1 MIFSKKNSSALY
13 KRISFSDSQS
23 QNQILSESCNI
34 ILKDG
39 AIKARPGMSPAQN
52 PAVFDPN
59 SFGDSYAVFE
69 LSDLFVDLEE
79 GRGQIAVMSEH
90 DNYANVIYHISAVFS
105 DGTKRSL
112 SSITFS
118 RTDSTSFPLPASYVI
133 YNGKAVRG
141 RGVFFLCRMVS
152 FNNPDGYRV
161 YELSEDA
168 DRWVLLMSSEFY
180 TPTILKNGR
189 GNQSSAALIYED
201 KRLDE
206 PCLLEPMNMLNS
218 AFYCYYTS
226 DGYSYSFSLPHKSL
240 ANLPITCRLTINKE
254 VVATWEINGGS
265 DSSEYAEVNGTA
277 LRLRCNRNSGK
288 VFFEGESGAPIAVP
302 YYNEQNNLFFSAHSN
317 TANPLKPC
325 SMSRISRISKAFGT
339 VTVFSSSSLYPGE
352 FVWINNDNPL
362 YFPETC
368 QLKLDEPSGDIEA
381 FFTLEDQVCAIKKNL
396 FFSGKVGAA
405 QPYDIERIVEG
416 VASADTICLPSLSFN
431 LLSALDCDVFGN
443 TAKTISGKV
452 FVTLKNFTVCSIDS
466 SGKIASLGSAIT
478 GVAPDFAF
486 ALDGKYLLAYD
497 NTCHVYDTDIYRYE
511 WIFPCRIKAASEI
524 FGKTVLFADAGDLA
538 AYAFTLGEDTDT
550 YLYGGI
556 RHSAEIKGKAVI
568 ELMNEVQRC
577 RLYELSLKTSGVGNI
592 SLNLLDGSKSIST
605 ERFKSGNIILSKPSV
620 ANRLV
625 AKVELNGNVLLSC
638 IGIKYTKLKSL

>member
-1 MIFSKKNSSALY
+1 MIFGKKNSSALY

-52 PAVFDPN
+52 PALFDPN

-69 LSDLFVDLEE
+69 LCDLFVDLEE
-79 GRGQIAVMSEH
+79 GRGQIAVMIEH

-118 RTDSTSFPLPASYVI
+118 RTDSTSFPLPTSYVI
-133 YNGKAVRG
+133 YNGKAVKG
-141 RGVFFLCRMVS
+141 RGIFFLCRVVS
-152 FNNPDGYRV
+152 LNMPDGYRV

-168 DRWVLLMSSEFY
+168 DRWIFLMSSEFY

-189 GNQSSAALIYED
+189 GNQSSSAVIYED
-201 KRLDE
+201 KKLDE

-226 DGYSYSFSLPHKSL
+226 DGVSYSFSLPHKSL
-240 ANLPITCRLTINKE
+240 ANLPIICRLTIDKE
-254 VVATWEINGGS
+254 VVAAWEIKGGS

-288 VFFEGESGAPIAVP
+288 VFFESESGAPIAVP
-302 YYNEQNNLFFSAHSN
+302 YYNEQNNLFFSAH
-317 TANPLKPC
+317 TDAVNPLKPC
-325 SMSRISRISKAFGT
+325 SMSRISRIPKAFGT

-368 QLKLDEPSGDIEA
+368 QLKLDEPSGDIDA
-381 FFTLEDQVCAIKKNL
+381 FFALEDRVCAIKKNS

-416 VASADTICLPSLSFN
+416 VAPADTICLPSLSFN
-431 LLSALDCDVFGN
+431 LQSALDCDAFPN
-443 TAKTISGKV
+443 TVRTISGKV
-452 FVTLKNFTVCSIDS
+452 FATLKNFTVCSIDS
-466 SGKIASLGSAIT
+466 SGKVVSLGSAIR
-478 GVAPDFAF
+478 GVAPDFAV
-486 ALDGKYLLAYD
+486 ALEGRYLLAFG
-497 NTCHVYDTDIYRYE
+497 NTCQVYDTAVGRYE
-511 WIFPCRIKAASEI
+511 WVFPCQLKAGSEI
-524 FGKTVLFADAGDLA
+524 FGKTVLFADAGDPA
-538 AYAFTLGEDTDT
+538 VFAFTLEADTDI
-550 YLYGGI
+550 YLYKGV
-556 RHSAEIKGKAVI
+556 RKTEQIKAKAQI
-568 ELMNEVQRC
+568 KLLDEVQRC
-577 RLYELSLKTSGVGNI
+577 RLYGLSLETEGSGNV
-592 SLNLLDGSKSIST
+592 NLLLCDGERTIST
-605 ERFKSGNIILSKPSV
+605 DRFKGGSIILSKPSV
-620 ANRLV
+620 INRLV
-625 AKVELNGNVLLSC
+625 ATVEPTGSVLLSC